1 MDLVRGAIPL
11 RPSTAPHLALA
22 VDRLT
27 LAKRRWRGLAED
39 GREFGFDLDHAL
51 EDGAIIFQNENA
63 CYHLAQKPEPVL
75 EIFLGATPE
84 AAFLGWSLGN
94 LHFPVEIVY
103 EILRVIDDPAVRQML
118 ERERIAYTAAE
129 RVFHPIKSAHHHD

>member
-1 MDLVRGAIPL
+1 MELVRGAISL
-11 RPSTAPHLALA
+11 RPSTAPHIALA

-27 LAKRRWRGLAED
+27 LAKRRWRGIADD
-39 GREFGFDLDHAL
+39 GREFGFDLDHPL
-51 EDGAIIFQNENA
+51 EDGAIIFQSESV

-75 EIFLGATPE
+75 EISLGATPE

-94 LHFPVEIVY
+94 LHFPVEIEY

-118 ERERIAYTAAE
+118 ERERIAYIVAQ
-129 RVFHPIKSAHHHD
+129 RVFHPIKSAHYHG